1 MKKDLKNIKKAA
13 LEIGQLLAADEILCN
28 LLYIDTP
35 NALQQTGHSY
45 SLNDMINDKYITV
58 YPPVETTIKDIER
71 NSFLVIL
78 LDNIN
83 LRVTD
88 NNIRASFTIYTTT
101 DSDHIL
107 LLENKNRLL
116 EMCDRI
122 IQVLDQA
129 KLSSAGAIEIGSVSH
144 VMLSEFRAGY
154 RISLNI
160 TDQTNRKAE
169 I

>member
-1 MKKDLKNIKKAA
+1 MKKDLKNIKKAS
-13 LEIGQLLAADEILCN
+13 LEIGQLLAADGVLCN

-35 NALQQTGHSY
+35 DALQQEPKTY
-45 SLNDMINDKYITV
+45 SLNDMINDEYITV
-58 YPPVETTIKDIER
+58 YPPVETTIKDVDR

-88 NNIRASFTIYTTT
+88 SNIRASFTIYITT

-107 LLENKNRLL
+107 LNENKNRLL
-116 EMCDRI
+116 EMCDRVV
-122 IQVLDQA
+122 QTLDQT
-129 KLSSAGAIEIGSVSH
+129 KLSSAGIIEISSISH

-154 RISLNI
+154 RVSLSI
-160 TDQTNRKAE
+160 TDQSTRKAE

>member
-1 MKKDLKNIKKAA
+1 MKPNLVNIKKAA
-13 LEIGQLLAADEILCN
+13 LEIGQLLAADSTLCN

-35 NALQQTGHSY
+35 DALQQENNSY
-45 SLNDMINDKYITV
+45 SLNDMINNKYITV
-58 YPPVETTIKDIER
+58 YPPVETAIKDTER

-83 LRVTD
+83 LRVID
-88 NNIRASFTIYTTT
+88 SNVHASFTIYATT

-107 LLENKNRLL
+107 LNDNKNRLL
-116 EMCDRI
+116 EMSDRI
-122 IQVLDQA
+122 IQILDQA
-129 KLSSAGAIEIGSVSH
+129 KLSSAGAIEVNSISH

-154 RISLNI
+154 RISLSI
-160 TDQTNRKAE
+160 TDQTTRKAE

>member
-1 MKKDLKNIKKAA
+1 MKQDLRNIKKAA
-13 LEIGQLLAADEILCN
+13 LEIGQVLAGDTQLCN
-28 LLYIDTP
+28 LLYIDSP
-35 NALQQTGHSY
+35 DALQQTGHSY

-58 YPPVETTIKDIER
+58 YPPVETAIKDKER

-78 LDNIN
+78 LDAVN
-83 LRVTD
+83 LQVTD
-88 NNIRASFTIYTTT
+88 SNIRANFTIYATT

-107 LLENKNRLL
+107 LNENKNRLL

-122 IQVLDQA
+122 VQVLDQY
-129 KLSSAGAIEIGSVSH
+129 KLSSAGAINISSISH

-154 RISLNI
+154 RIALSI
-160 TDQTNRKAE
+160 TDQVSRKAE